1 MLTAS
6 LPASAAVCAFT
17 VLWRSGLTGGPP
29 RWDETA
35 NPDSAASG
43 GNGLNP
49 VVSVSVGAAGLEDGC

>member
-6 LPASAAVCAFT
+6 LPASVGVCAFDM
-17 VLWRSGLTGGPP
+17 LWRSGLTGSP

-35 NPDSAASG
+35 NPDSASPG